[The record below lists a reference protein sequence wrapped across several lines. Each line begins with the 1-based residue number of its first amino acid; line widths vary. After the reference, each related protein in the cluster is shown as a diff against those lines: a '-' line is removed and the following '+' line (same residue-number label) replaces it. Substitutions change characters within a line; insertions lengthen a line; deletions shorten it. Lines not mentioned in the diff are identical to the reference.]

1 MLTSTFNQLWGVV
14 TLNLY
19 GKILRNQTSFFRKL
33 FRYNKNSNI
42 YFECWEETWNS
53 VQSSLTH
60 LLISVGNSFGEIIK
74 CNLGNL
80 CSMENCRFVIFLTST
95 FIYRNWFVSTMS
107 TLNYARKTC
116 DINHGF
122 FRLSDQECKMLLPSM
137 NMPRH
142 YTSSHHSQNQPH

>member
-1 MLTSTFNQLWGVV
+1 MLTSTVNQLWGVV

-19 GKILRNQTSFFRKL
+19 CEVIRKLFRKL
-33 FRYNKNSNI
+33 FQHNKELKYLLRVLRRNMKLGTIIAN
-42 YFECWEETWNS
+42 
-53 VQSSLTH
+53 SLTDQCR
-60 LLISVGNSFGEIIK
+60 NSFGEIIK

-95 FIYRNWFVSTMS
+95 FIYRNWFVSAMS

-142 YTSSHHSQNQPH
+142 YTSIHHSQNQPH